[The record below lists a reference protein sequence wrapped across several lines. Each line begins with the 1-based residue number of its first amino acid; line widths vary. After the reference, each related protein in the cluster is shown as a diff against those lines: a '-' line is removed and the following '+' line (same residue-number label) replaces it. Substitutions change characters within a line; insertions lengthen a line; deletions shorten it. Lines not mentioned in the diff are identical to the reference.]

1 MLIQIVAELQLP
13 WLLKYLTLYILFDLF
28 NEEMPDPRSGKSKAD
43 EGEQNSELIQIIT
56 SKFNRLKQ
64 DLISEIESLIQLEV
78 EKVMRKQ
85 KEEFDQKRQERILTH
100 NTRTEK
106 S

>member
-43 EGEQNSELIQIIT
+43 EVEQNS
-56 SKFNRLKQ
+56 
-64 DLISEIESLIQLEV
+64 
-78 EKVMRKQ
+78 
-85 KEEFDQKRQERILTH
+85 
-100 NTRTEK
+100 
-106 S
+106 